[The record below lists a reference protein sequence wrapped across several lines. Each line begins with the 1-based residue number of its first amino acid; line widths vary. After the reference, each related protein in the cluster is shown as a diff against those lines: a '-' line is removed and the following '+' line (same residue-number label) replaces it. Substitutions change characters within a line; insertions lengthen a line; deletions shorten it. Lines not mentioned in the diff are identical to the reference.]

1 MGIKFDK
8 DALAIKQ
15 NNYLTKV
22 ANFDTVYDLNDWPKG
37 LVINFRFR
45 NSLFGAVNIVKSNDE
60 KRYVYSG

>member
-15 NNYLTKV
+15 NNYLTKIE
-22 ANFDTVYDLNDWPKG
+22 NFDTVYDLNDWPKC
-37 LVINFRFR
+37 LVINFKFK
-45 NSLFGAVNIVKSNDE
+45 NCLFGAVNIVKSNDE